1 MADEPLRDLSV
12 HGRRVLPSD
21 QSRGEKRFET
31 VNYNLSHKVGNNSYY
46 FRSGGAE
53 YEVQDTGCRQV
64 VGLEVSIALVSR

>member
-12 HGRRVLPSD
+12 HGRR

-53 YEVQDTGCRQV
+53 CEVQDTGCRQV